1 MKPVTMTPVTVKRLA
16 AGIQLLAACA
26 LLTAPFANA
35 GTKKITVEDS
45 LAIHRVAAP
54 KFSPDGNW
62 ILYTETEWDR
72 KNDRQ
77 VSHIYVAPASVGS
90 FNDGLH
96 SVSVPPGGAA
106 PIRLTNGE
114 KGETSPQWSPDG
126 KRIAFLADRTTGET
140 TPGTRGPGN
149 QIWVIRADGGEAEKL
164 TSEDSAIAEFR
175 WSPDGKR
182 IAFVTRDTPK
192 DKADRDKRKKDKFDA
207 ILVDADYSY
216 AHLWNLDLASKDK
229 KRVTDGAFSVSQ
241 IRWSPDGRSIA
252 YVQSGMGTQESS
264 WFDLNA
270 DRKTDI
276 FVVGSEGG
284 APKRLTS
291 NPGPDSNPE
300 WSPDGNEIA
309 YLSAMSKDS
318 WADKTDIM
326 VLSPTGGTPRN
337 LTRDFPDSASDPKW
351 SRDGKSV
358 YWNSEEGV
366 RRHIFRVA
374 SNGGNIVHITEGA
387 AMYADF
393 DLSPDGNRIVCTIDT
408 SMAPPDVW
416 LINTSGSGRTRISQ
430 SNSTFDEFAVAKSE
444 PVRWKGPDNFDVEGW
459 ITYPLD
465 YQAGKK
471 VPMILSIHGGP
482 YGANTARF
490 DARAQIFAAHGYAVL
505 APNPRGSTGY
515 GNKFEQA
522 NVGDW
527 GGKDFGDLMAGV
539 DAMIDRGI
547 ADKDK
552 LVVMGGS
559 YGGFMTFWTITQTNR
574 FKAAIGHAGI
584 SDWYSFYGQSDIPGL
599 MTYGFG
605 GEPWKATATFRKYSP
620 ITYVDHVKTPIMITH
635 GEQDRRVPIQQAEE
649 YFRAL
654 KGIGDEVIFVRYPRE
669 GHGITEPN
677 HQIDLVGRQLAW
689 FEQHLK

>member
-1 MKPVTMTPVTVKRLA
+1 MTKTCIGLLLASLA
-16 AGIQLLAACA
+16 ASFAPSLAMG
-26 LLTAPFANA
+26 

-54 KFSPDGNW
+54 KFSPDGAW

-77 VSHIYVAPASVGS
+77 VSHIYVGHAGTPA
-90 FNDGLH
+90 
-96 SVSVPPGGAA
+96 VSAGGAVPA
-106 PIRLTNGE
+106 RLTNGE
-114 KGETSPQWSPDG
+114 KGETAPQWSPDG
-126 KRIAFLADRTTGET
+126 SRIAFLADRTVGENA
-140 TPGTRGPGN
+140 PGTRGPGN
-149 QIWVIRADGGEAEKL
+149 QIWLIRPSGGEAEKL
-164 TSEDSAIAEFR
+164 TSEESAISEFR

-182 IAFVTRDTPK
+182 IAFVMRDTPS

-207 ILVDADYSY
+207 ILVDADYNY
-216 AHLWNLDLASKDK
+216 AHLWTLDLASKSK
-229 KRVTDGAFSVSQ
+229 KRVTEGAFSVSQ
-241 IRWSPDGRSIA
+241 IRWSPDSRSIA
-252 YVQSGMGTQESS
+252 YVASKMGTQESS

-270 DRKTDI
+270 DRNTDI
-276 FVVGSEGG
+276 FVVGADGG
-284 APKRLTS
+284 TPKKLTS

-309 YLSAMSKDS
+309 YLSAMSATG
-318 WADKTDIM
+318 WAEKTDIM
-326 VLSPTGGTPRN
+326 VLAPTGGAPKN

-351 SRDGKSV
+351 SPDGKDI
-358 YWNSEEGV
+358 YWSSEEGV
-366 RRHIFRVA
+366 RRHIFRIPA
-374 SNGGNIVHITEGA
+374 SGGKIVHITEGA
-387 AMYADF
+387 AMYADL
-393 DLSPDGNRIVCTIDT
+393 DLAPDGNRFVCTID
-408 SMAPPDVW
+408 SSSAPPDVW
-416 LINTSGSGRTRISQ
+416 VLGVTGNGRTQISK
-430 SNSTFDEFAVAKSE
+430 SNPAFDEFAVAKSE
-444 PVRWKGPDNFDVEGW
+444 LVRWKGPDNVDVEGW

-471 VPMILSIHGGP
+471 YPMILSIHGGP

-515 GNKFEQA
+515 GAKFEQA

-552 LVVMGGS
+552 LLVMGGS

-620 ITYVDHVKTPIMITH
+620 ITYVDRVKTPIMITH
-635 GEQDRRVPIQQAEE
+635 GEQDRRVPIQQAEQ
-649 YFRAL
+649 YYRAL
-654 KGIGDEVIFVRYPRE
+654 KGVGDEVIFVRYPRE

>member
-1 MKPVTMTPVTVKRLA
+1 MKRICLP
-16 AGIQLLAACA
+16 LL
-26 LLTAPFANA
+26 LLLSVLGFA

-77 VSHIYVAPASVGS
+77 VSHIYVSRSGGGLASVK
-90 FNDGLH
+90 
-96 SVSVPPGGAA
+96 
-106 PIRLTNGE
+106 LTNGE

-126 KRIAFLADRTTGET
+126 SRIAFLADRTTGEPT
-140 TPGTRGPGN
+140 AGTRGPGN
-149 QIWVIRADGGEAEKL
+149 QIWLIRPDGGEAEKL
-164 TSEDSAIAEFR
+164 TSEETAISEFR
-175 WSPDGKR
+175 WAPDGKH

-192 DKADRDKRKKDKFDA
+192 DKADREKRKKDKFDA
-207 ILVDADYSY
+207 ILVDADYTY
-216 AHLWNLDLASKDK
+216 AHLWTLEVSSKSK

-241 IRWSPDGRSIA
+241 IRWSPNGKSIA
-252 YVQSGMGTQESS
+252 YSQSSMGTQESS
-264 WFDLNA
+264 FFDLNA
-270 DRKTDI
+270 DRNSDI
-276 FVVGSEGG
+276 YVVASDGG
-284 APKRLTS
+284 TPKKLTT
-291 NPGPDSNPE
+291 NVGPDTNPE
-300 WSPDGNEIA
+300 WSPDGNEIS
-309 YLSAMSKDS
+309 YVSAMNANT
-318 WADKTDIM
+318 WADKSDIM
-326 VLSPTGGTPRN
+326 VLAAAGGTPRN

-351 SRDGKSV
+351 SPDGKNV
-358 YWNSEEGV
+358 YWSSEEGV

-374 SNGGNIVHITEGA
+374 VNGGKAVHITEGG

-393 DLSPDGNRIVCTIDT
+393 DLSPDGNRIVCTIDN
-408 SMAPPDVW
+408 SIAPPEVW
-416 LINTSGSGRTRISQ
+416 IISANGNAAGRVKIS
-430 SNSTFDEFAVAKSE
+430 NANAAFDEFAVAKSE
-444 PVRWKGPDNFDVEGW
+444 VVRWKGPDNFDVEGW

-471 VPMILSIHGGP
+471 VPLILSIHGGP

-515 GNKFEQA
+515 GMKFEQA
-522 NVGDW
+522 NVSDW

-559 YGGFMTFWTITQTNR
+559 YGGFMTFWTVTQTNR

-605 GEPWKATATFRKYSP
+605 GEPWKATQTFRKYSP
-620 ITYVDHVKTPIMITH
+620 ITYISQVKTPIMITH

-649 YFRAL
+649 FYRGV
-654 KGIGDEVIFVRYPRE
+654 KGVGDEAIFVRYPRE

-677 HQIDLVGRQLAW
+677 HQIDLVGRQLEW
-689 FEQHLK
+689 FEKHLK

>member
-1 MKPVTMTPVTVKRLA
+1 M
-16 AGIQLLAACA
+16 
-26 LLTAPFANA
+26 
-35 GTKKITVEDS
+35 
-45 LAIHRVAAP
+45 AAP
-54 KFSPDGNW
+54 KFSPDGRW
-62 ILYTETEWDR
+62 ILYTETDWDR

-77 VSHIYVAPASVGS
+77 ISHIYVARAMG
-90 FNDGLH
+90 
-96 SVSVPPGGAA
+96 GGAA
-106 PIRLTNGE
+106 IKLTNGE

-126 KRIAFLADRTTGET
+126 SRIAFLADRTAGEP

-149 QIWVIRADGGEAEKL
+149 QIWLIRAEGGEAEKL
-164 TSEDSAIAEFR
+164 TTEETPISEFR

-207 ILVDADYSY
+207 VLVDADYTY
-216 AHLWNLDLASKDK
+216 AHLWTIALADKSK
-229 KRVTDGAFSVSQ
+229 KRITDGAFSVAQ
-241 IRWSPDGRSIA
+241 IRWSPNSQSIA
-252 YVQSGMGTQESS
+252 YVQSVNGNQESS
-264 WFDLNA
+264 WFELNA
-270 DRKTDI
+270 ERKTDI
-276 FVVGSEGG
+276 YVVSADGGS
-284 APKRLTS
+284 PRKLTS
-291 NPGPDSNPE
+291 NAAADSNPE
-300 WSPDGNEIA
+300 WSPDGSELA
-309 YLSAMSKDS
+309 YLAAMSADG
-318 WADKTDIM
+318 WAEKQDIM
-326 VLSPTGGTPRN
+326 VLAATGGTPRD
-337 LTRDFPDSASDPKW
+337 LTRDFPDSAGDPKW
-351 SRDGKSV
+351 SPDGKSV

-366 RRHIFRVA
+366 RRHVFRVA
-374 SNGGNIVHITEGA
+374 ANGGKFVHITEGG

-408 SMAPPDVW
+408 SMSPPDVW
-416 LINTSGSGRTRISQ
+416 VIPTGGSAQRVKISS
-430 SNSTFDEFAVAKSE
+430 SNPQFDEFAVAKSE
-444 PVRWKGPDNFDVEGW
+444 AVRWKGPDNFDVEGW
-459 ITYPLD
+459 VTYPLD

-471 VPMILSIHGGP
+471 YPLILNIHGGP

-490 DARAQIFAAHGYAVL
+490 DARAQIFAAHGYAIL

-515 GNKFEQA
+515 GEKFEKA
-522 NVGDW
+522 NVSDW

-539 DAMIDRGI
+539 DAMIDRGL

-584 SDWYSFYGQSDIPGL
+584 SDWYSMTGQTDIPGL
-599 MTYGFG
+599 ITYGFLG
-605 GEPWKATATFRKYSP
+605 PAWKTTETYRKYSP
-620 ITYVDHVKTPIMITH
+620 ITYVDRVKTPIMITH

-649 YFRAL
+649 YYRAL
-654 KGIGDEVIFVRYPRE
+654 KGVGDDVIFVRYPRE

>member
-1 MKPVTMTPVTVKRLA
+1 MHKITCV
-16 AGIQLLAACA
+16 A
-26 LLTAPFANA
+26 LLLFSAIGFA

-77 VSHIYVAPASVGS
+77 VSHIYVGRA
-90 FNDGLH
+90 
-96 SVSVPPGGAA
+96 GGAISA
-106 PIRLTNGE
+106 VKLTNGE
-114 KGETSPQWSPDG
+114 KGETAPQWSPDG
-126 KRIAFLADRTTGET
+126 TRIAFLADRTTGE
-140 TPGTRGPGN
+140 PAAGVRGPGN
-149 QIWVIRADGGEAEKL
+149 QIWLIRADGGEAEKL
-164 TSEDSAIAEFR
+164 TSEDLAIAEFR

-182 IAFVTRDTPK
+182 IAFVMRDTPK

-207 ILVDADYSY
+207 ILVDADYTY
-216 AHLWNLDLASKDK
+216 AHLWTLDVASKTK

-252 YVQSGMGTQESS
+252 YVQSSMGTQESTF
-264 WFDLNA
+264 FDLNA
-270 DRKTDI
+270 DRNTDI
-276 FVVGSEGG
+276 FVVATGG
-284 APKRLTS
+284 GTPKRLTS
-291 NPGPDSNPE
+291 NAGPDSNPE
-300 WSPDGNEIA
+300 WSPDGSEIA
-309 YLSAMSKDS
+309 YLSAMDARG

-326 VLSPTGGTPRN
+326 VLSPTGGTPKN
-337 LTRDFPDSASDPKW
+337 ITHDFPDSASDPKW
-351 SRDGKSV
+351 SPDGKDI

-366 RRHIFRVA
+366 RRHIFRV
-374 SNGGNIVHITEGA
+374 STSGGKAAHITEGG

-393 DLSPDGNRIVCTIDT
+393 DLSPDGKRIVCTVDKAD
-408 SMAPPDVW
+408 APPEVW
-416 LINTSGSGRTRISQ
+416 VLGVQSGSPRVKLS
-430 SNSTFDEFAVAKSE
+430 SANPSFDEFAVAKAE
-444 PVRWKGPDNFDVEGW
+444 AVRWKGPDNFDVEGW

-465 YQAGKK
+465 YEAGRKY
-471 VPMILSIHGGP
+471 PMILSIHGGP

-490 DARAQIFAAHGYAVL
+490 DARAQIFAAHGYAVF

-515 GNKFEQA
+515 GTKFEQA

-539 DAMIDRGI
+539 DAMVDRGI

-552 LVVMGGS
+552 LLVMGSS
-559 YGGFMTFWTITQTNR
+559 YGGFMTFWTVTQTNR

-584 SDWYSFYGQSDIPGL
+584 SDWYAFYGQSDVPGL

-605 GEPWKATATFRKYSP
+605 GESWKATPAYRKYSP
-620 ITYVDHVKTPIMITH
+620 ITYVDRVKTPIMITH

-649 YFRAL
+649 FFRGV
-654 KGIGDEVIFVRYPRE
+654 KGVGDEAIFIRYPRE

-677 HQIDLVGRQLAW
+677 HQIDLVGRQLEW
-689 FEQHLK
+689 FAEHLK